1 MKKPP
6 NFVKCLEFFLKCKV
20 ILKGS
25 KANFMKMMYCITVT
39 DYWCNHTWSLIK
51 YWHINC
57 HLLWEMFP
65 FYCPVWNFFENIKV
79 ALKKVRVTL
88 WRTDVMHY
96 WSRNRLLVCL
106 NSKFDEFKEFYKVR
120 IKKKRTNF
128 LQCLEF
134 FLKCKT
140 DLKESM
146 AQFMQNWFI
155 VLL

>member
-6 NFVKCLEFFLKCKV
+6 NFVKCLEFFLKCKI
-20 ILKGS
+20 ILKWS
-25 KANFMKMMYCITVT
+25 KANFMQMMYCITVI
-39 DYWCNHTWSLIK
+39 DHWRNHTWSLIK

-88 WRTDVMHY
+88 WRIDALHHC
-96 WSRNRLLVCL
+96 NRLLVCL
-106 NSKFDEFKEFYKVR
+106 NSKFDEFKEFHKVH
-120 IKKKRTNF
+120 IKKKCTNF
-128 LQCLEF
+128 LQCLEI
-134 FLKCKT
+134 FLKCKIN
-140 DLKESM
+140 LNESKGKLI
-146 AQFMQNWFI
+146 QNWFI